1 MGRRRK
7 TELELL
13 IKAASLLPWWLA
25 LTFAT
30 ISYGLIH
37 LIYLHFSGQAVARKC
52 PSALGPKLQ
61 DSIWSA
67 VALFAQWVV
76 PMVLLLGAVVSVYG
90 RWQAGTLFAAAS
102 ASMDNIQHMRWQ
114 EFERLIAEAFL
125 RQGYRVQETGGGGAD
140 GGVDILLSSDGE
152 RTLVQCKHW
161 KTRQVGV
168 AVVREM
174 YGIMTA
180 HGAARVKVITSGGFT
195 TEAQR
200 FAQGK
205 PIDLLG
211 HRDLSQLIAGV
222 LEVAS

>member
-1 MGRRRK
+1 
-7 TELELL
+7 
-13 IKAASLLPWWLA
+13 
-25 LTFAT
+25 
-30 ISYGLIH
+30 
-37 LIYLHFSGQAVARKC
+37 
-52 PSALGPKLQ
+52 
-61 DSIWSA
+61 
-67 VALFAQWVV
+67 
-76 PMVLLLGAVVSVYG
+76 MVLLLGAVVSVYG

-140 GGVDILLSSDGE
+140 GGVDILLSRDGE

>member
-125 RQGYRVQETGGGGAD
+125 RQGYRVQETGVEALT
-140 GGVDILLSSDGE
+140 VVWTSSCPAM
-152 RTLVQCKHW
+152 VS
-161 KTRQVGV
+161 
-168 AVVREM
+168 
-174 YGIMTA
+174 
-180 HGAARVKVITSGGFT
+180 ARWCNAST
-195 TEAQR
+195 
-200 FAQGK
+200 GK
-205 PIDLLG
+205 LDRWEL
-211 HRDLSQLIAGV
+211 RWCARCM
-222 LEVAS
+222 AS